1 MHVIL
6 DSTKRKSLFS
16 GLPFILHSPTNC
28 AATHASRR
36 HLSLLVLHDES
47 ESVAG
52 DGHDAEGRHED
63 REVLA
68 RLHELA
74 QVLGVLSREESGK
87 LCSPAFARYS
97 ANLDIITQFLTQILY

>member
-1 MHVIL
+1 MSSSR

-16 GLPFILHSPTNC
+16 GLPFILPPTNC

-74 QVLGVLSREESGK
+74 QVLGVLSREERERETLFSC
-87 LCSPAFARYS
+87 LR
-97 ANLDIITQFLTQILY
+97 

>member
-1 MHVIL
+1 MRIVPCACHLPGIPQNASPFFQV
-6 DSTKRKSLFS
+6 SLLS
-16 GLPFILHSPTNC
+16 SLHPTNC

-74 QVLGVLSREESGK
+74 QVLGVLSREERERETLFSC
-87 LCSPAFARYS
+87 LR
-97 ANLDIITQFLTQILY
+97 